1 MNTRTTDI
9 CRVDVDGPVAV
20 IGDIHGRSDLLAK
33 LLKKLGKQMPVFF
46 VGDLIDRGPDAPGV
60 IELLMARGARGVR
73 GNHEEWMRRWCAG
86 QGFPDDV
93 LHRSFGALATLQA
106 YGLTAG
112 APWAPR
118 FTEVPEAHR
127 RFFSELPLVLDL
139 HVSGTPYWVIHAGV
153 HKNTPVEPGLAPDE
167 VVPWLVE
174 HEPWNLLWT
183 GGHIDAARR
192 LDRPVVF
199 GHTPHMKPAATER
212 GIAIDTGCGLWETGS
227 LTAVVLPEQR
237 FVSVR

>member
-1 MNTRTTDI
+1 
-9 CRVDVDGPVAV
+9 
-20 IGDIHGRSDLLAK
+20 
-33 LLKKLGKQMPVFF
+33 
-46 VGDLIDRGPDAPGV
+46 
-60 IELLMARGARGVR
+60 
-73 GNHEEWMRRWCAG
+73 
-86 QGFPDDV
+86 
-93 LHRSFGALATLQA
+93 
-106 YGLTAG
+106 
-112 APWAPR
+112 
-118 FTEVPEAHR
+118 
-127 RFFSELPLVLDL
+127 
-139 HVSGTPYWVIHAGV
+139 
-153 HKNTPVEPGLAPDE
+153 
-167 VVPWLVE
+167 LVE